1 MSEFNF
7 SCPACGRN
15 ISYDTAQAGTA
26 MACPLCNAS
35 ITVPDISAHPD
46 IPPPWTGHNGTT
58 AQRTSRLAV
67 ASLVCSLSSF
77 FTCIGW
83 LPGIICGHLAKTRM
97 RRNSSLKGQGLATAG
112 LAIGYLALALEAGTV
127 GVKLWQFSTAMKHGF
142 ENARQELKTNSL
154 IVTHI
159 QTPAASSNTQ
169 RVEPTMAVAVVA
181 TNPPAE
187 PAPSEWTSDPANS
200 PFPDHQVSGRL
211 HGIDFNFRTALLRR
225 GSLLIRGPN
234 GMVVEVF
241 RLSNSI
247 EDQTYA
253 IEPSDG
259 GDANP
264 RVRMT
269 WNEGDGVMTA
279 TYAKGYGMKLQ
290 INQAHGQTVSAKIYL
305 CFPDDSKSW
314 VAGTFQARAPKQQ

>member
-15 ISYDTAQAGTA
+15 VSSDTAQAGTTI
-26 MACPLCNAS
+26 ACPLCNAS
-35 ITVPDISAHPD
+35 ITVPDISNHPAM
-46 IPPPWTGHNGTT
+46 PPPWTGHNGTT

-83 LPGIICGHLAKTRM
+83 LPGIICGHLARSGM

-127 GVKLWQFSTAMKHGF
+127 GVKLWEFSAAVKHGYD
-142 ENARQELKTNSL
+142 NARQELTTNNL
-154 IVTHI
+154 IVTQI
-159 QTPAASSNTQ
+159 QTPTVSSNSQ
-169 RVEPTMAVAVVA
+169 PVQPAIAVAPTA
-181 TNPPAE
+181 TSPPTE
-187 PAPSEWTSDPANS
+187 PLPSEWTSDPANT
-200 PFPDHQVSGRL
+200 PIPDHHISGQL
-211 HGIDFNFRTALLRR
+211 HGMDFDFRTALVRN
-225 GSLLIRGPN
+225 GSLLIRGSN

-241 RLSNSI
+241 RLNNSI
-247 EDQTYA
+247 EDQTYS
-253 IEPSDG
+253 IEPSDS

-269 WNEGDGVMTA
+269 WNEGDGVMTG

-290 INQAHGQTVSAKIYL
+290 FNQTRGKTVSAKIYL
-305 CFPDDSKSW
+305 CFPDDLKSF
-314 VAGTFQARAPKQQ
+314 VAGTFQARVAK